1 MFDLVYFLRGRLTIL
16 PNFQKNAKAGL
27 NSRVLPC
34 PPTGA
39 RTWEGG
45 AMPLLNPHSPERAER
60 EYLDSVLSH
69 LAKARAA
76 LDIAFE
82 NIASNATKDQLRTA
96 DIELTAVINSLIPHV
111 LTKSDLEH
119 LQMRENRRAQE
130 NFRVQQ
136 LNAQEL
142 RVFELLAEGM
152 SNKEIAETINL
163 SQNTVRNYVS
173 MILDKLGLSN
183 RTEIALVSQRRSDE
197 F

>member
-1 MFDLVYFLRGRLTIL
+1 
-16 PNFQKNAKAGL
+16 
-27 NSRVLPC
+27 
-34 PPTGA
+34 
-39 RTWEGG
+39 
-45 AMPLLNPHSPERAER
+45 MPLLNPHSPERAER

-82 NIASNATKDQLRTA
+82 NVDSNATKDHLRTA

-111 LTKSDLEH
+111 LTQSDLEH

-152 SNKEIAETINL
+152 SNKEIAKTINL

-173 MILDKLGLSN
+173 MILDKLGLTN

-197 F
+197 L

>member
-1 MFDLVYFLRGRLTIL
+1 
-16 PNFQKNAKAGL
+16 
-27 NSRVLPC
+27 
-34 PPTGA
+34 
-39 RTWEGG
+39 
-45 AMPLLNPHSPERAER
+45 MPLLNPHSPERAER

-82 NIASNATKDQLRTA
+82 HVASNASKDQLRTA

-111 LTKSDLEH
+111 LTQSDLEH
-119 LQMRENRRAQE
+119 LQIRENRRAQE
-130 NFRVQQ
+130 NFRVGL

-173 MILDKLGLSN
+173 MILDKLGLTN

-197 F
+197 L

>member
-1 MFDLVYFLRGRLTIL
+1 
-16 PNFQKNAKAGL
+16 
-27 NSRVLPC
+27 
-34 PPTGA
+34 
-39 RTWEGG
+39 
-45 AMPLLNPHSPERAER
+45 MPLLNPHSPERAER

-82 NIASNATKDQLRTA
+82 HVASNATKDQLRTA

-111 LTKSDLEH
+111 LTQSDLEH
-119 LQMRENRRAQE
+119 LQIRENRRAQE
-130 NFRVQQ
+130 NFRVGL

-173 MILDKLGLSN
+173 MILDKLGLTN

-197 F
+197 L

>member
-1 MFDLVYFLRGRLTIL
+1 
-16 PNFQKNAKAGL
+16 
-27 NSRVLPC
+27 
-34 PPTGA
+34 
-39 RTWEGG
+39 
-45 AMPLLNPHSPERAER
+45 MPLLNPHSPERAER

-82 NIASNATKDQLRTA
+82 HVASNATKDQLRTA
-96 DIELTAVINSLIPHV
+96 EIELTAVINSLIPHV
-111 LTKSDLEH
+111 LTQSDLEH

-197 F
+197 L

>member
-1 MFDLVYFLRGRLTIL
+1 
-16 PNFQKNAKAGL
+16 
-27 NSRVLPC
+27 
-34 PPTGA
+34 
-39 RTWEGG
+39 
-45 AMPLLNPHSPERAER
+45 MPLLNPHSPERAER

-82 NIASNATKDQLRTA
+82 HVASNATKDQLRTA
-96 DIELTAVINSLIPHV
+96 NIELTAVINSLIPHV
-111 LTKSDLEH
+111 LTQSDLEH
-119 LQMRENRRAQE
+119 LQIRENRRAQE
-130 NFRVQQ
+130 NFRVGL

-173 MILDKLGLSN
+173 MILDKLGLTN

-197 F
+197 L

>member
-1 MFDLVYFLRGRLTIL
+1 MNFLRGRLTIL
-16 PNFQKNAKAGL
+16 PNFQKNAKASL
-27 NSRVLPC
+27 ISWVLPC

-69 LAKARAA
+69 LVNARAA
-76 LDIAFE
+76 LDIAYE
-82 NIASNATKDQLRTA
+82 NVASNATRDQIKTA
-96 DIELTAVINSLIPHV
+96 DLELTAVINSLIPHV
-111 LTKSDLEH
+111 LSQNDLEH
-119 LQMRENRRAQE
+119 LQIRENRRAQE
-130 NFRVQQ
+130 NYRVQQ

-142 RVFELLAEGM
+142 RIFALLAEGM
-152 SNKEIAETINL
+152 SNKEIAEIINL
-163 SQNTVRNYVS
+163 AQNTIRNYVS

>member
-1 MFDLVYFLRGRLTIL
+1 
-16 PNFQKNAKAGL
+16 
-27 NSRVLPC
+27 
-34 PPTGA
+34 
-39 RTWEGG
+39 
-45 AMPLLNPHSPERAER
+45 MPLLNPHSPERAER

-82 NIASNATKDQLRTA
+82 HVASNATKDQLRTA

-111 LTKSDLEH
+111 LTQSDLEH

-197 F
+197 L

>member
-1 MFDLVYFLRGRLTIL
+1 
-16 PNFQKNAKAGL
+16 
-27 NSRVLPC
+27 
-34 PPTGA
+34 
-39 RTWEGG
+39 
-45 AMPLLNPHSPERAER
+45 MPLLNPHSPERAER

-69 LAKARAA
+69 LTKARAA

-82 NIASNATKDQLRTA
+82 HVASNSTKDQLRTA

-111 LTKSDLEH
+111 LTQSDLEH

-173 MILDKLGLSN
+173 MILDKLGLTN

-197 F
+197 L

>member
-1 MFDLVYFLRGRLTIL
+1 
-16 PNFQKNAKAGL
+16 
-27 NSRVLPC
+27 
-34 PPTGA
+34 
-39 RTWEGG
+39 
-45 AMPLLNPHSPERAER
+45 MPLLNPHSPERAER

-82 NIASNATKDQLRTA
+82 HVASNATKDQLRTA

-111 LTKSDLEH
+111 LTQSDLEH
-119 LQMRENRRAQE
+119 LQIRENRRAQE
-130 NFRVQQ
+130 NFRVGR

-197 F
+197 L

>member
-1 MFDLVYFLRGRLTIL
+1 
-16 PNFQKNAKAGL
+16 
-27 NSRVLPC
+27 
-34 PPTGA
+34 
-39 RTWEGG
+39 
-45 AMPLLNPHSPERAER
+45 MPLLNPHSPERAER

-82 NIASNATKDQLRTA
+82 HVASNATKDQLRTA

-111 LTKSDLEH
+111 LTQSDLEH

-183 RTEIALVSQRRSDE
+183 RTEFALVSQRRSDE
-197 F
+197 L

>member
-1 MFDLVYFLRGRLTIL
+1 
-16 PNFQKNAKAGL
+16 
-27 NSRVLPC
+27 
-34 PPTGA
+34 
-39 RTWEGG
+39 
-45 AMPLLNPHSPERAER
+45 MPLLNPHSPERAER

-82 NIASNATKDQLRTA
+82 HVASNATKDQLRTV

-173 MILDKLGLSN
+173 MILDKLGLTN

-197 F
+197 L

>member
-1 MFDLVYFLRGRLTIL
+1 
-16 PNFQKNAKAGL
+16 
-27 NSRVLPC
+27 
-34 PPTGA
+34 
-39 RTWEGG
+39 
-45 AMPLLNPHSPERAER
+45 MPLHNPHSPERAER

-82 NIASNATKDQLRTA
+82 NVASNATKDQLRTA

-111 LTKSDLEH
+111 LTQSDLEH
-119 LQMRENRRAQE
+119 LQMRESRRAQE

-152 SNKEIAETINL
+152 SNQEIADTINL
-163 SQNTVRNYVS
+163 SQNTIRNYVS

-183 RTEIALVSQRRSDE
+183 RTEIALLSQRRSDE
-197 F
+197 L

>member
-1 MFDLVYFLRGRLTIL
+1 
-16 PNFQKNAKAGL
+16 
-27 NSRVLPC
+27 
-34 PPTGA
+34 
-39 RTWEGG
+39 
-45 AMPLLNPHSPERAER
+45 MPLLNPHSPERAER

-69 LAKARAA
+69 LTKARAA

-82 NIASNATKDQLRTA
+82 HVASNATKDQLRTA
-96 DIELTAVINSLIPHV
+96 DIELTAVINSLIPNV
-111 LTKSDLEH
+111 LPQSDLEH

-173 MILDKLGLSN
+173 MILDKLGLTN

-197 F
+197 L

>member
-1 MFDLVYFLRGRLTIL
+1 
-16 PNFQKNAKAGL
+16 
-27 NSRVLPC
+27 
-34 PPTGA
+34 
-39 RTWEGG
+39 
-45 AMPLLNPHSPERAER
+45 MPLLNPHSPERAER

-82 NIASNATKDQLRTA
+82 HVASNATKDQLRTA

-111 LTKSDLEH
+111 LTQSDLEH

-163 SQNTVRNYVS
+163 SPNTVRNYVS

>member
-34 PPTGA
+34 LPSRAG
-39 RTWEGG
+39 TWEGG
-45 AMPLLNPHSPERAER
+45 GMPLLNPHSPERAER

-69 LAKARAA
+69 LVNARAA
-76 LDIAFE
+76 LDIAYE
-82 NIASNATKDQLRTA
+82 NVASNATRDQIKTA
-96 DIELTAVINSLIPHV
+96 DLELTAVINSLIPHV
-111 LTKSDLEH
+111 LSQNDLEH
-119 LQMRENRRAQE
+119 LQIRENRRAQE
-130 NFRVQQ
+130 NYRVQQ

-142 RVFELLAEGM
+142 RIFALLAEGM
-152 SNKEIAETINL
+152 SNKEIAEIINL
-163 SQNTVRNYVS
+163 AQNTIRNYVS

>member
-1 MFDLVYFLRGRLTIL
+1 
-16 PNFQKNAKAGL
+16 
-27 NSRVLPC
+27 
-34 PPTGA
+34 
-39 RTWEGG
+39 
-45 AMPLLNPHSPERAER
+45 MPLLNPHSPERAER

-119 LQMRENRRAQE
+119 LQIRENRRAQE

>member
-1 MFDLVYFLRGRLTIL
+1 
-16 PNFQKNAKAGL
+16 
-27 NSRVLPC
+27 
-34 PPTGA
+34 
-39 RTWEGG
+39 
-45 AMPLLNPHSPERAER
+45 MPLLNPHSPERAER

-69 LAKARAA
+69 LVKARAA

-82 NIASNATKDQLRTA
+82 SVASNATKDQLRTA

-111 LTKSDLEH
+111 LTQSDLEH

-173 MILDKLGLSN
+173 MILDKLGLTN

-197 F
+197 L

>member
-1 MFDLVYFLRGRLTIL
+1 
-16 PNFQKNAKAGL
+16 
-27 NSRVLPC
+27 
-34 PPTGA
+34 
-39 RTWEGG
+39 
-45 AMPLLNPHSPERAER
+45 MPLLNPHSPERAER

-111 LTKSDLEH
+111 LTKRDLEH

-173 MILDKLGLSN
+173 MILDKLGLTN

-197 F
+197 L

>member
-1 MFDLVYFLRGRLTIL
+1 
-16 PNFQKNAKAGL
+16 
-27 NSRVLPC
+27 
-34 PPTGA
+34 
-39 RTWEGG
+39 
-45 AMPLLNPHSPERAER
+45 MPLLNPHSPERAER

-82 NIASNATKDQLRTA
+82 HVASNATKDQLRTA

-111 LTKSDLEH
+111 LTQSDLEH
-119 LQMRENRRAQE
+119 LQIRENRRAQE
-130 NFRVQQ
+130 NFRVGL

-197 F
+197 L